1 MWEQL
6 SWTSQVLTEI
16 LQFLHELG
24 NSYPLSIC
32 QGIRQFSEEIFFLSL
47 PENLSF
53 ESSSRI
59 FCSQREA
66 RVKFINKIDS
76 EVAWM
81 TWVLNENFSSCCLTA
96 NLFYVLVNVLNKGA
110 HYLSEVTRPV
120 TCFFFQNESYSAFFT
135 WFAPNTALQNS
146 AQGHAEGKIV
156 LVKRCLC
163 ITYAVKI
170 YYFSHSEER

>member
-1 MWEQL
+1 M
-6 SWTSQVLTEI
+6 LTEI

-76 EVAWM
+76 EVAW
-81 TWVLNENFSSCCLTA
+81 TTRVLEENFSPRCLTV
-96 NLFYVLVNVLNKGA
+96 NLFYVLVTVLNRGVHCLTEVA
-110 HYLSEVTRPV
+110 LSVTSI
-120 TCFFFQNESYSAFFT
+120 FFSIII
-135 WFAPNTALQNS
+135 L
-146 AQGHAEGKIV
+146 
-156 LVKRCLC
+156 
-163 ITYAVKI
+163 
-170 YYFSHSEER
+170 